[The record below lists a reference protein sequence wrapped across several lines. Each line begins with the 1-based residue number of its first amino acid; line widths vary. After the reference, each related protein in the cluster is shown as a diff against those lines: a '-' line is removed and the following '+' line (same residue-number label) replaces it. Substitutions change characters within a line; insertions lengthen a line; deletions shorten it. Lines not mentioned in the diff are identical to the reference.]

1 MKNKFG
7 KLYQRSKK
15 KIKYWLRWWRELERK
30 KKKDKHL
37 KIQELAHK
45 VHKCPLLDFQKFY
58 EPAHPVLKNKYYK
71 LIINYVKNG
80 GIKYSKENHLLRNL
94 LYFSNFY
101 DVVVT
106 ISSVG
111 GNIIQSNLIIHS
123 IYVYKV
129 ITNPKLVT
137 TELLLQ
143 GK

>member
-1 MKNKFG
+1 MK
-7 KLYQRSKK
+7 RT
-15 KIKYWLRWWRELERK
+15 WK
-30 KKKDKHL
+30 KKKKHKHL

-45 VHKCPLLDFQKFY
+45 VHKCALLDFQKFY
-58 EPAHPVLKNKYYK
+58 EPVHPVLKSKYYK

-101 DVVVT
+101 DAVVT
-106 ISSVG
+106 ISSVR
-111 GNIIQSNLIIHS
+111 GNIIQSDLIIHS
-123 IYVYKV
+123 IYVSKV
-129 ITNPKLVT
+129 ITKPKLVN

>member
-1 MKNKFG
+1 M
-7 KLYQRSKK
+7 
-15 KIKYWLRWWRELERK
+15 
-30 KKKDKHL
+30 
-37 KIQELAHK
+37 
-45 VHKCPLLDFQKFY
+45 LDFQKFY

>member
-15 KIKYWLRWWRELERK
+15 KIICWLRWWRELERK

-45 VHKCPLLDFQKFY
+45 VHKCALLDFQKFY
-58 EPAHPVLKNKYYK
+58 EPVHPVLKNKYYK

-101 DVVVT
+101 DAVVT
-106 ISSVG
+106 ISSVR
-111 GNIIQSNLIIHS
+111 GNIIQSDLIIDS
-123 IYVYKV
+123 IYVSKV
-129 ITNPKLVT
+129 ITKPKLVN